1 MRRRERND
9 RDARELDDRGIRER
23 QDRET
28 QERHDRGTSERH
40 DREAVAGRGEA
51 EGEPSAFE
59 REVSGGSRSEPV
71 HATGMHEAEHVPVL
85 SDEVTFLL
93 RPAAGAG
100 WWTGRSAW
108 AATPSSYSRPRAATR
123 ACSA

>member
-9 RDARELDDRGIRER
+9 RDARERDDRGIRER
-23 QDRET
+23 QDHEIH
-28 QERHDRGTSERH
+28 ERQ

-59 REVSGGSRSEPV
+59 RGVSGGSRSEPV